1 MITKAWLLSAA
12 NAALYLAFCALA
24 GTGLLLEVR
33 LDDED
38 GPARVLGM
46 GLDDWSEIHITA
58 AIVFAALSF
67 LHLALNWS
75 WIKAACR
82 KSLPAKLVLAAGAVL
97 VAALLLWP
105 RHASYNDELSSRAAL
120 DKVNFF
126 YGDAEQ
132 F

>member
-46 GLDDWSEIHITA
+46 GLDDWSEIHISVA
-58 AIVFAALSF
+58 LVFAALSS
-67 LHLALNWS
+67 LHLALNWP

-82 KSLPAKLVLAAGAVL
+82 KSLLATMVLAAGAVL

-105 RHASYNDELSSRAAL
+105 RHASYNDELASRAAL
-120 DKVNFF
+120 DKVNSLS
-126 YGDAEQ
+126 GGTEQ
-132 F
+132 Y